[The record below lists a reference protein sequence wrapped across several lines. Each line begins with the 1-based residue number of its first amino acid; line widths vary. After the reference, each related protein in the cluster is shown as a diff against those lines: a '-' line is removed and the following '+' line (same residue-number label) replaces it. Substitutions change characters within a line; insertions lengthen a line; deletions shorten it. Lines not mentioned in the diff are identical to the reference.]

1 MKDQMEGARVD
12 EGLESDPEMKR
23 IVEDEEKVL
32 ARVTRTLT
40 QDRPHAR
47 GTLIDYDAELVALRD
62 QIRDAR
68 MEDIPPLVEEMERL
82 QQVAKRRAEVTLGN
96 VDLSSPY
103 FGRLVLEEDS
113 KKREVLIGRA
123 TFVDPKTGIRIVD
136 WRDAPI
142 SRVFYRYEEGDAY
155 EESFGDRDVE
165 GEVLIRRSL
174 SITTGRL
181 RRVQCPQGS
190 FVKARV
196 GGWKRL
202 AVTATKLTGGQGAAM
217 RPEGHHRPGQLGTG
231 EGDSREDKHL
241 SEITA
246 LIDPRQFELISRP
259 TSGLVVIQGGAGSG
273 KTTIGLHRLAYLA
286 FQDSKRFRPDRM
298 LVLVFNDALVRYIG
312 RVLPALG
319 VEGVHVVTYEKWAQK
334 LRTTIFTNLPI
345 HYTDDTPSVVV
356 RFKKHP
362 ALLRLIQRTVAE
374 RVAAIETDMVELGKT
389 LEMGGKALRQWEQT
403 VGHAPGVRLR
413 ALRHWLADASSEGRK
428 LPADTR
434 HRIERL
440 CDRHLKRCTDVA
452 GAWAEMLTNRDLIGD
467 VFAQHAVGA
476 FTERELDWVHG
487 YCSRRCPAATSY
499 REDKDELAQKRMEAD
514 SEDDSA
520 RDEDDDDERISPVD
534 GVDEIEERARLD
546 HEDDAILLR
555 MHQMLDGPLALGRGK
570 DVVEYQHIFVDET
583 QDLSPV
589 ELAAILD
596 TSDERRSITLAGD
609 VAQKIYLDNGFTD
622 WRTVLGELGMNAVDI
637 EPLRLTYRSTHEI
650 LEFATEV
657 LGPLRNQV
665 EGRATRHGA
674 PIELFDFVDSG
685 EAVGFLSEAL
695 RNLVR
700 EEPLASVAVIARYP
714 EQADLYYKGLV
725 AGEVPNLR
733 RIAEQDFA
741 FRPGV
746 EVTDARQVKGLEFD
760 YVVLVDVNTAS
771 YPADDESRHLL
782 HIGATRAAH
791 QLWVV
796 TTGTA
801 SKLLPETLRS
811 NEL

>member
-1 MKDQMEGARVD
+1 MTNESVATSH
-12 EGLESDPEMKR
+12 EELETDSEMTR
-23 IVEDEEKVL
+23 IVEEEDKVL
-32 ARVTRTLT
+32 ARVVRTLT
-40 QDRPHAR
+40 HERPQAR

-68 MEDIPPLVEEMERL
+68 LEDIPPLVEEMERL

-96 VDLSSPY
+96 VDVGSPY
-103 FGRLVLEEDS
+103 FGRLVLEEDAR
-113 KKREVLIGRA
+113 KREVLIGRS

-142 SRVFYRYEEGDAY
+142 SRVFYRYEEGDPY

-165 GEVLIRRSL
+165 GEVLVRRSL
-174 SITTGRL
+174 AIQTGKL
-181 RRVQCPQGS
+181 RRIQSPQGS
-190 FVKARV
+190 FVRSRQ
-196 GGWKRL
+196 GDWRRL
-202 AVTATKLTGGQGAAM
+202 AVNATKLTGGQGAAM
-217 RPEGHHRPGQLGTG
+217 RPEAHHKPGKFGTG

-246 LIDPRQFELISRP
+246 LIDPRQFDLISKP

-286 FQDSKRFRPDRM
+286 FQDPKRFRPEKM

-319 VEGVHVVTYEKWAQK
+319 VEGTNVITYDKWSEK

-345 HYTDDTPSVVV
+345 HTTEDTPSNVV
-356 RFKKHP
+356 RFKKNP
-362 ALLRLIQRTVAE
+362 ALLRLIQRIVGE
-374 RVAAIETDMVELGKT
+374 RVSAVESDMIDLAKT
-389 LEMGGKALRQWEQT
+389 LDMGGKALRQWEET
-403 VGHAPGVRLR
+403 NGLAPGVRLR
-413 ALRHWLADASSEGRK
+413 ALRNWLGDSQSDGKK

-434 HRIERL
+434 HRLERL
-440 CDRHLKRCTDVA
+440 VAKHLSKCTDVV
-452 GAWAEMLTNRDLIGD
+452 GTWAEMLTNRGLIGEIFAKHAAG
-467 VFAQHAVGA
+467 VFSEG
-476 FTERELDWVHG
+476 ELDSIHA
-487 YCSRRCPAATSY
+487 YCSRRCPAAVSY
-499 REDKDELAQKRMEAD
+499 REDKDEVAQRRRE
-514 SEDDSA
+514 EDEENSSSD
-520 RDEDDDDERISPVD
+520 DDDDDEMRPID
-534 GVDEIEERARLD
+534 GVDEIEERSRID
-546 HEDDAILLR
+546 REDDAILLR
-555 MHQMLDGPLALGRGK
+555 LHQMLDGPLALGRGK
-570 DVVEYQHIFVDET
+570 ELVEYEHIFVDET

-589 ELAAILD
+589 ELAAIVD
-596 TSDERRSITLAGD
+596 TASERRSITLAGD

-622 WRTVLGELGMNAVDI
+622 WRTVLHELGLDTVDI
-637 EPLRLTYRSTHEI
+637 EPLKLTYRSTHEI

-665 EGRATRHGA
+665 EGRATRNGA
-674 PIELFDFVDSG
+674 PVELFDFVDSG

-700 EEPLASVAVIARYP
+700 EEPLASVAVISRYP
-714 EQADLYYKGLV
+714 EQADVYYKGLIS
-725 AGEVPNLR
+725 GEVPNLR

-746 EVTDARQVKGLEFD
+746 EVTDVKQVKGLEFD
-760 YVVLVDVNTAS
+760 YVVLVDVNTSS
-771 YPADDESRHLL
+771 YPTDDEARHLL

-791 QLWVV
+791 QVWVI
-796 TTGTA
+796 TTATA
-801 SKLLPETLRS
+801 SKLLPESLRL

>member
-1 MKDQMEGARVD
+1 MSDESVGAQHD
-12 EGLESDPEMKR
+12 ELETDAEMKR
-23 IVEDEEKVL
+23 IVEEEDKVL
-32 ARVTRTLT
+32 ARVIRTLT
-40 QDRPHAR
+40 HERPQAR
-47 GTLIDYDAELVALRD
+47 GTLIDYDAELLALRD

-68 MEDIPPLVEEMERL
+68 SEDIPPLVEEMERL

-103 FGRLVLEEDS
+103 FGRLVLEEDAR
-113 KKREVLIGRA
+113 KREVLIGRA

-142 SRVFYRYEEGDAY
+142 SRVFYRYEEGDPY
-155 EESFGDRDVE
+155 EESFGDREVE
-165 GEVLIRRSL
+165 GEVLVRRSL
-174 SITTGRL
+174 SIHAGKL
-181 RRVQCPQGS
+181 RRIQSPQGS
-190 FVKARV
+190 FVNGR
-196 GGWKRL
+196 GGSWRRL
-202 AVTATKLTGGQGAAM
+202 AVTATRLTGGQGAAM
-217 RPEGHHRPGQLGTG
+217 RPEGHHKPGRMGTG

-246 LIDPRQFELISRP
+246 LIDPRQFELISMP

-286 FQDSKRFRPDRM
+286 FQEPKRFRPDKM

-312 RVLPALG
+312 RVLPSLG
-319 VEGVHVVTYEKWAQK
+319 VEGTNVVTYDKWSEK

-345 HYTDDTPSVVV
+345 RVTEDTPSNVV

-362 ALLRLIQRTVAE
+362 ALLRLIQRIVAE
-374 RVAAIETDMVELGKT
+374 RVGPIAAEMVELAKT

-403 VGHAPGVRLR
+403 EGHAPGVRLR
-413 ALRHWLADASSEGRK
+413 AMRHWLSDAQSEGKK

-434 HRIERL
+434 HRLERL
-440 CDRHLKRCTDVA
+440 VDTHLVRCKDVT
-452 GAWAEMLTNRDLIGD
+452 GAWAEMLTNRSLVGE
-467 VFAQHAVGA
+467 VFAQHAAGV
-476 FTERELDWVHG
+476 FTEGELDSIVA
-487 YCSRRCPAATSY
+487 YCSRRCPAAVSY
-499 REDKDELAQKRMEAD
+499 REDKDELAQRRREEDEEND
-514 SEDDSA
+514 SS
-520 RDEDDDDERISPVD
+520 DDDEDNDFRPLD
-534 GVDEIEERARLD
+534 GVDEIEERARID
-546 HEDDAILLR
+546 REDDAILLR
-555 MHQMLDGPLALGRGK
+555 LHQMLDGPLALGRGREI
-570 DVVEYQHIFVDET
+570 VEYEHIFVDET

-589 ELAAILD
+589 ELSAIVE
-596 TSDERRSITLAGD
+596 TASSRRSITLAGD
-609 VAQKIYLDNGFTD
+609 VAQKIYLDNGFTN
-622 WRTVLGELGMNAVDI
+622 WRSVLNELGLDSVDI
-637 EPLRLTYRSTHEI
+637 EPLKLTYRSTHEI

-665 EGRATRHGA
+665 EGNATRNGA
-674 PIELFDFVDSG
+674 PVELFDFVDSG

-695 RNLVR
+695 RTLVR
-700 EEPLASVAVIARYP
+700 EEPLASVAVISRYP

-733 RIAEQDFA
+733 RISEQDFA

-746 EVTDARQVKGLEFD
+746 EVTDVKQVKGLEFD

-771 YPADDESRHLL
+771 YPADDEARHLL

-796 TTGTA
+796 ATGTA
-801 SKLLPETLRS
+801 SKLLPESLRS
-811 NEL
+811 NEF